1 MLKLLFRK
9 KTIPLIVAG
18 SIASLLSGCVEFL
31 STDKLL
37 IFSEGVLPTSQF
49 DSITGR
55 YQLSEGEYWSISNI
69 DNGLYLEFCSAGEL
83 LQNNFILSQVPNQS
97 GLFVQAFPSLDSGG
111 NNQSSGGDSAETT
124 TIENIFFLLKPIE
137 KGFNMWLID
146 QEANIAQDYFPSSI
160 PVSDSV
166 SSVYPVDEV
175 KDFLVNYGDAYT
187 QANESIPMV
196 YVDNQSL
203 VCTGN

>member
-18 SIASLLSGCVEFL
+18 LIASLLSGCVEFL

-55 YQLSEGEYWSISNI
+55 YQLGEGDYWRISNI

-97 GLFVQAFPSLDSGG
+97 GLFL
-111 NNQSSGGDSAETT
+111 QSSPL
-124 TIENIFFLLKPIE
+124 FLLSRAE
-137 KGFNMWLID
+137 
-146 QEANIAQDYFPSSI
+146 
-160 PVSDSV
+160 
-166 SSVYPVDEV
+166 
-175 KDFLVNYGDAYT
+175 
-187 QANESIPMV
+187 
-196 YVDNQSL
+196 
-203 VCTGN
+203 